1 MTNEEIKNLDSETK
15 LLLAHVEAILFT
27 MGESVEV
34 SRIAEALGYD
44 VETVLNVINNLKERY
59 EDESF
64 GVKILEL
71 DGSFQMCTK
80 PSMYESIIKITNV
93 PRKIVLT
100 DVLLETLSIIA
111 YKQPITKQEIES
123 IRGVNSDHSVNK
135 LMEYNLICEVG
146 RKNAPGRPCMFGTT
160 EEFLRNFGI
169 SSLDELPLIKP
180 ETIEEFKAEAEDEMQ
195 MRFL

>member
-34 SRIAEALGYD
+34 SRIAQALGYD
-44 VETVLNVINNLKERY
+44 EETVMNVINNLRERY

-64 GVKILEL
+64 GVQILEL

-93 PRKIVLT
+93 PKKIVLT

-111 YKQPITKQEIES
+111 YKQPITKQEIEN

-180 ETIEEFKAEAEDEMQ
+180 GTIEEFKSEAEDEMQ
-195 MRFL
+195 LKFL

>member
-34 SRIAEALGYD
+34 SRIAQALGYD
-44 VETVLNVINNLKERY
+44 EETVMNVINNLRERY

-64 GVKILEL
+64 GVQILEL

-93 PRKIVLT
+93 PKKIVLT

-111 YKQPITKQEIES
+111 YKQPITKQEIEN

-180 ETIEEFKAEAEDEMQ
+180 ETIEEFKSEAEDEMQ
-195 MRFL
+195 LKFL

>member
-1 MTNEEIKNLDSETK
+1 MTNDEIKNLDSETK

-44 VETVLNVINNLKERY
+44 EETVLNVINNLRERY

-64 GVKILEL
+64 GVQILEL

-93 PRKIVLT
+93 PKKIVLT

-111 YKQPITKQEIES
+111 YKQPITKQEIEN
-123 IRGVNSDHSVNK
+123 IRGVNSDHSVK
-135 LMEYNLICEVG
+135 MLPEDHVCLVQQKSFFEILVFRHLMSY
-146 RKNAPGRPCMFGTT
+146 P
-160 EEFLRNFGI
+160 
-169 SSLDELPLIKP
+169 
-180 ETIEEFKAEAEDEMQ
+180 
-195 MRFL
+195 